1 MGKSDGYDKNAPWY
15 VRPFF
20 NFHAPLALEPRTF
33 VRESRMPRKAQ
44 RLRPP
49 KSPPFARFDKPP
61 PPPNPLQKTAPS
73 ARARAWYA

>member
-49 KSPPFARFDKPP
+49 KSPPFARFD
-61 PPPNPLQKTAPS
+61 
-73 ARARAWYA
+73 